1 MTNTCD
7 FFLANFCYNLHEHIL
22 NKILFQKKKKESLHG
37 RAGNPALSRLP
48 VTHESVARSAEVLR
62 GLRCLLNN
70 QKTPIKPCFDTKCV
84 VYHHRV

>member
-22 NKILFQKKKKESLHG
+22 KKTLFQKKEKESLHG

-48 VTHESVARSAEVLR
+48 VTHDL
-62 GLRCLLNN
+62 
-70 QKTPIKPCFDTKCV
+70 QKS
-84 VYHHRV
+84 